1 MPTELESAIPVLP
14 AADVSESLAWW
25 IDACGFHE
33 IFRDA
38 TPPKYA
44 GIARDGAA
52 LHLAAL
58 EAPLARGVGDQTMVR
73 FRVRNIEEFYSEY
86 QRRGGRVHPNG
97 SLKTKPWGL
106 KEFSAIDPNGVC
118 VTFQE

>member
-14 AADVSESLAWW
+14 AADVSESLTWW
-25 IDACGFHE
+25 IEACGFHE
-33 IFRDA
+33 TFRDA
-38 TPPKYA
+38 TPPMYA

-52 LHLAAL
+52 LHLAAMDV
-58 EAPLARGVGDQTMVR
+58 PMARGVGEQTMVR
-73 FRVRNIEEFYSEY
+73 FRVRNIDEFYSEY

-97 SLKTKPWGL
+97 SLQTKPWGV